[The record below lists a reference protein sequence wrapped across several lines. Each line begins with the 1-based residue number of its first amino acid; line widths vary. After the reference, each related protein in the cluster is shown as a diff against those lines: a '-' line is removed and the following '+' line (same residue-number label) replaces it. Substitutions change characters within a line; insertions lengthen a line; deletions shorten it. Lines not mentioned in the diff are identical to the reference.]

1 MCRYFSTDEKGL
13 ADSLEFNKATARVFA
28 QAGAVVIGDYI
39 PYLNFIA
46 DWQGYPKQ
54 FRETNRVVLDI
65 MRKMTNFEERKKL
78 HEEGKVTGQPNDFI
92 DVLLSST
99 TPDGNGPL
107 PDDIVLLVLMVS
119 SLPRYPQNLEYLMK
133 YR

>member
-39 PYLNFIA
+39 PYLSFIA